1 VAVAFRPAG
10 GLVAA
15 DGGKLWRFDGP
26 ALRAS
31 PVTYEHGTMS
41 TSLAVRRDGRH
52 AAAADVNG
60 DVWVWDLADP
70 RPALAVL
77 PGPGLTGLGNVAA
90 ALTAQPA
97 HRFTAHA
104 TRATGIAYSPVADV
118 LATCGMDGEIRF
130 WDAVTYQPLGEELRG
145 HVRGVRC
152 LAFSPD
158 GTRLVTG
165 GNDATVRVWDVA
177 SRRQVDVLR
186 GHTDV
191 VYGVAFS
198 RDGRYIASGGRD
210 ETVKVWEAPVGNAGR

>member
-1 VAVAFRPAG
+1 
-10 GLVAA
+10 
-15 DGGKLWRFDGP
+15 
-26 ALRAS
+26 
-31 PVTYEHGTMS
+31 MS

-70 RPALAVL
+70 RPALAVF
-77 PGPGLTGLGNVAA
+77 PGPGPAGVGNVAT
-90 ALTAQPA
+90 ALTARPA
-97 HRFTAHA
+97 HRVEAHTA
-104 TRATGIAYSPVADV
+104 RATGVAYSPVADL
-118 LATCGMDGEIRF
+118 LATCSMDGAIRF
-130 WDAVTYQPLGEELRG
+130 WDAITYQPLGNDLRDHISG
-145 HVRGVRC
+145 FRC

-177 SRRQVDVLR
+177 GRRPVAVLR

-210 ETVKVWEAPVGNAGR
+210 KTVKVWEAPAGGAGR